1 MKTNNNRY
9 ILLIF
14 PVILYFAFLA
24 PSIGLNHI
32 PLVYSQNQSSSFQAE
47 VKALDDMPSKKVKV
61 GDIDMAYK
69 QLGKPG
75 NASDNPIVL
84 ITGASTPM
92 DMWSPTLLK
101 ELSSNRSVIIFDN
114 RGAGEST
121 AGTKEFSINQFAND
135 TIGLLDALNIEKAD
149 ILGSSMGSFIAQ
161 ELALKYPNRVNNLI
175 LSASSCGGNEAVPP
189 GTQVLQALDMMT
201 SNISSPPTQKDID
214 SITSTL
220 FPPEWFSANPN
231 YQNYIPLP
239 QESVSPEIL
248 QRQNE
253 AIVSWITIGT
263 CNALSSITQP
273 TLVIV
278 GTDDIWTPAAN
289 SLMIAER
296 IPGAWLVQIKDAGHG
311 LMYQY
316 PDKFNNVIS
325 TFLQIFG

>member
-9 ILLIF
+9 ILLIL
-14 PVILYFAFLA
+14 PVILYFVFLA
-24 PSIGLNHI
+24 PRIGLNHI
-32 PLVYSQNQSSSFQAE
+32 PLAYSQNQSSSFQAE
-47 VKALDDMPSKKVKV
+47 VKALDDMPSQKVKV
-61 GDIDMAYK
+61 GDIDTAYK
-69 QLGKPG
+69 QLGKLG
-75 NASDNPIVL
+75 NANVNPIVL
-84 ITGASTPM
+84 ITGASTTM

-135 TIGLLDALNIEKAD
+135 TIGLLDALNIERAD
-149 ILGSSMGSFIAQ
+149 ILGSSMGSIAQ

-189 GTQVLQALDMMT
+189 GPQVLQALDMMT
-201 SNISSPPTQKDID
+201 SNMSSPPTQEDID
-214 SITSTL
+214 RITSTL

-253 AIVSWITIGT
+253 AIISWITIGT
-263 CNALSSITQP
+263 CNALSNITQP
-273 TLVIV
+273 TLVLV

-316 PDKFNNVIS
+316 PDKFSNVIF
-325 TFLQIFG
+325 TFLQVYG

>member
-1 MKTNNNRY
+1 
-9 ILLIF
+9 
-14 PVILYFAFLA
+14 
-24 PSIGLNHI
+24 
-32 PLVYSQNQSSSFQAE
+32 
-47 VKALDDMPSKKVKV
+47 
-61 GDIDMAYK
+61 MAYK
-69 QLGKPG
+69 QLGKLG
-75 NASDNPIVL
+75 NANDNPIVL
-84 ITGASTPM
+84 ITGASTTM

-189 GTQVLQALDMMT
+189 GPQVLQALDMMT
-201 SNISSPPTQKDID
+201 SNISSPRTQEDID
-214 SITSTL
+214 RITSTL

-239 QESVSPEIL
+239 QESVSPEII

-263 CNALSSITQP
+263 CNALSNITQP

-316 PDKFNNVIS
+316 PDKFSNVIS
-325 TFLQIFG
+325 TFLQVFS

>member
-1 MKTNNNRY
+1 MKTNNNRN

-14 PVILYFAFLA
+14 PVILYFVFLA

-32 PLVYSQNQSSSFQAE
+32 PLAYSQNQSSSFQAE
-47 VKALDDMPSKKVKV
+47 VKALDDMPSQKVKV

-69 QLGKPG
+69 QLGKLG
-75 NASDNPIVL
+75 NANDNPIVL
-84 ITGASTPM
+84 ITGASTTM

-101 ELSSNRSVIIFDN
+101 ELSSDRSVIIFDN

-149 ILGSSMGSFIAQ
+149 ILGSSMGSFISQ
-161 ELALKYPNRVNNLI
+161 ELALKYPNKVNNLI
-175 LSASSCGGNEAVPP
+175 LSASSCGGNEAVLP
-189 GTQVLQALDMMT
+189 GPQVLQALDMMT
-201 SNISSPPTQKDID
+201 SNISSPPTQEDID
-214 SITSTL
+214 RITSTL

-239 QESVSPEIL
+239 QESVSPEII

-263 CNALSSITQP
+263 CNALSNITQP

-278 GTDDIWTPAAN
+278 GTDDFWTPAAN

-316 PDKFNNVIS
+316 PDKFSNVIS
-325 TFLQIFG
+325 TFLQVFS